1 MVAGVGSELV
11 PHGGPGIGVDQR
23 RMLPGVELALVGNLT
38 DVNRVREQLV
48 EVPARE
54 GFAAALAA
62 ACRRAALCPE
72 PEAVGL
78 LLDPAHAAEL
88 TIKSED
94 AANSLR
100 LGRVDNERAL
110 ARVIAEWHVAAHPHA
125 LLLRGANLVADPF
138 AGDLALE
145 LSKGQQHI
153 EGQPPHRARGIELL
167 GHRDE
172 RHFLCVEDL
181 DQPGKIGERA
191 GQPVDL
197 IDDDDVDPASLD
209 VSEQALQ
216 SRSLHVATREPA
228 IVVAG
233 PRRCPALMA
242 LAADVG
248 LAGFALRLNR
258 VELLL
263 RPFLRGFAGV
273 DSAALPAR
281 VTPRHGYPP
290 SFREREAEL
299 AMTGGLPVGFVSAR
313 RTAVPTTPYR

>member
-1 MVAGVGSELV
+1 MVPRIGSELV
-11 PHGGPGIGVDQR
+11 ANSGPGFGIDQR
-23 RMLPGVELALVGNLT
+23 RMLAGVELTLVGNLT
-38 DVNRVREQLV
+38 GVNGIREQLV
-48 EVPARE
+48 DVPARE
-54 GFAAALAA
+54 RFATALGAVR
-62 ACRRAALCPE
+62 RRAAFCDE

-78 LLDPAHAAEL
+78 FLDPAHAAEL
-88 TIKSED
+88 TIKDEYT
-94 AANSLR
+94 AYRLR
-100 LGRVDNERAL
+100 LGRVDDERAR
-110 ARVIAEWHVAAHPHA
+110 ARVIAERHNTAHPHA
-125 LLLRGANLVADPF
+125 LLLRGGDLVADPF
-138 AGDLALE
+138 TGDLALE
-145 LSKGQQHI
+145 LGKGQQHI
-153 EGQPPHRARGIELL
+153 EGQPPHRARGVELL
-167 GHRDE
+167 GDRHE
-172 RHFLCVEDL
+172 RHALGVEDL
-181 DQPGKIGERA
+181 DQPRKIGERA

-263 RPFLRGFAGV
+263 QPFLRGFAGV